1 MEAPAVRKQRAGPL
15 RSDPVRGR
23 HAPRALVAAI
33 IGAEAGAAIGLL
45 AIGAGPLVPL
55 GLAGLGAGIGAGSVQ
70 LRQKLFRRWLRI
82 QLRS

>member
-1 MEAPAVRKQRAGPL
+1 MRKQRASPL
-15 RSDPVRGR
+15 RSDANSER
-23 HAPRALVAAI
+23 HAPRPLVAAI

-55 GLAGLGAGIGAGSVQ
+55 GLAGLGAGVGAGSVQ

-82 QLRS
+82 QLRG